1 MPEPSILDFIK
12 QYFTP
17 WRKRRIIL
25 SQLQEP
31 CESPEPSFEEVGVV
45 LTPELVEETQ
55 PEKKQSPRILTWP
68 WEVFL
73 SIVIGLIAQWSLEPP
88 KQKLVFSL
96 LFYAIAVGLLVW
108 GYMKKRWTMPERM
121 HESAEWK
128 DTPVRWR
135 RIFLALPVMVLAFI
149 LFGNNQFNLINIA
162 VWLVAIVLIITGFWS
177 SPDQEKRIQWQKIAA
192 FVKNP
197 TIYLHIS
204 PTFWVI
210 VVLIVLAVIF
220 RFGQLSEIPGEMF
233 SDHAEKLLDVN
244 DVLNG
249 QYSIFFPRN
258 TGREAVQMY
267 LTAAVAK
274 LFGTG
279 LSFMS
284 LKIGTTL
291 AGFLALP
298 FIYLLAKE
306 IGGKRLGLIA
316 FFLAAIA
323 YWPNVI
329 SRVGLRFPLYPL
341 FVAPMLYFL
350 IKGLKYGD
358 RNQFIWAG
366 LALGLGL
373 HGYSPMRIVPIVV
386 VVLLGIYMLFPS
398 AKGKRQQVLMG
409 LVVLA
414 VVAFVVFLPLL
425 RYAFDDPQMFAFR
438 ALSRLSTTERA
449 FPASPVLIFFQ
460 NLWKSMVMF
469 FWNNGNIWVHSV
481 PNRPAVDVVSAVF
494 LLFGMG
500 ITLWRSIRQ
509 RSWVDAMLFVSIPLL
524 MLPSILS
531 LAFPEENPSLNRSGG
546 AIIPVFITAAI
557 GIDSLFSSLIKG
569 LKSRIGKTLG
579 YVFAGILIFMTISQ
593 NYDLVFRQYKTQFD
607 AGAWNTSEMGAVIRD
622 FAESTGTYDTAYV
635 VPVAYWVDTRLVGI
649 NAGVPTKDYAMWPD
663 SFASTLDEP
672 RAKLFLVKGDDRI
685 DLDLLLQYYPDAAVY
700 LYDQSLEGKDFF
712 IVYVPPAR

>member
-17 WRKRRIIL
+17 WRKRTIIL

-31 CESPEPSFEEVGVV
+31 GESPEPIIEEESAIPVSEKG
-45 LTPELVEETQ
+45 EEIQQETK
-55 PEKKQSPRILTWP
+55 PGSRFFVWP
-68 WEVFL
+68 WEIFL
-73 SIVIGLIAQWSLEPP
+73 AIIIGLIAQWALEPSR
-88 KQKLVFSL
+88 QKLVFSL
-96 LFYAIAVGLLVW
+96 IFYAIAVGLLVW
-108 GYMKKRWTMPERM
+108 GYVKKRWILPERM
-121 HESAEWK
+121 HENAEWK

-135 RIFLALPVMVLAFI
+135 RIFIALPVMILAFL
-149 LFGNNQFNLINIA
+149 LFGNNRFTLINIA
-162 VWLVAIVLIITGFWS
+162 VWLVAILLIISGFWS
-177 SPDQEKRIQWQKIAA
+177 KPDHEGKFTWQKIVA

-197 TIYLHIS
+197 VIHITVS

-210 VVLIVLAVIF
+210 VVLIILAAFF
-220 RFGQLSEIPGEMF
+220 RFGQLSAIPGEMF
-233 SDHAEKLLDVN
+233 SDHAEKLLDIN

-249 QYSIFFPRN
+249 QLSIFFPRN
-258 TGREAVQMY
+258 TGREAIQMY
-267 LTAAVAK
+267 LTAVVSK
-274 LFGTG
+274 IFGTG

-291 AGFLALP
+291 AGFLTLP

-306 IGGKRLGLIA
+306 IGGKRVGLIA
-316 FFLAAIA
+316 FFMAAIA

-350 IKGLKYGD
+350 IKGLKNGD

-386 VVLLGIYMLFPS
+386 VVLLGLYMLFPS
-398 AKGKRQQVLMG
+398 SKGKRQQVMMG
-409 LVVLA
+409 LVILA

-425 RYAFDDPQMFAFR
+425 RYAYDDPQMFALR
-438 ALSRLSTTERA
+438 AFSRLSTTERA
-449 FPASPVLIFFQ
+449 FPASPILIFFQ
-460 NLWKSMVMF
+460 NLWKSMIMF

-481 PNRPAVDVVSAVF
+481 SNRPALDVVSAVF
-494 LLFGMG
+494 LFFGMG

-509 RSWVDAMLFVSIPLL
+509 RSWVDAILFVSIPLL

-557 GIDSLFSSLIKG
+557 GIETLFSSLIKG
-569 LKSRIGKTLG
+569 LKSQMGKILG
-579 YVFAGILIFMTISQ
+579 YLFTGMLVLMTISQ

-607 AGAWNTSEMGAVIRD
+607 AGAWNTSEMGAVIRN
-622 FAESTGTYDTAYV
+622 FAESTGTFDTAYV

-649 NAGVPTKDYAMWPD
+649 NAGVPIKDYALWPD

-672 RAKLFLVKGDDRI
+672 RAKLFLVKADDNA
-685 DLDLLLQYYPDAAVY
+685 DLDLLLQFYPDAAVY
-700 LYDQSLEGKDFF
+700 LFDQSLEGKDFW

>member
-1 MPEPSILDFIK
+1 
-12 QYFTP
+12 
-17 WRKRRIIL
+17 
-25 SQLQEP
+25 
-31 CESPEPSFEEVGVV
+31 
-45 LTPELVEETQ
+45 
-55 PEKKQSPRILTWP
+55 
-68 WEVFL
+68 
-73 SIVIGLIAQWSLEPP
+73 VI
-88 KQKLVFSL
+88 
-96 LFYAIAVGLLVW
+96 
-108 GYMKKRWTMPERM
+108 
-121 HESAEWK
+121 H
-128 DTPVRWR
+128 
-135 RIFLALPVMVLAFI
+135 
-149 LFGNNQFNLINIA
+149 
-162 VWLVAIVLIITGFWS
+162 IT
-177 SPDQEKRIQWQKIAA
+177 
-192 FVKNP
+192 V
-197 TIYLHIS
+197 S

-210 VVLIVLAVIF
+210 VALITLAAFF
-220 RFGQLSEIPGEMF
+220 RFGQLSAIPGEMF

-249 QYSIFFPRN
+249 QLSIFFPRN
-258 TGREAVQMY
+258 TGREAIQMY
-267 LTAAVAK
+267 LTAVVSK

-291 AGFLALP
+291 AGFLTLP

-306 IGGKRLGLIA
+306 ISGKRVGLIA
-316 FFLAAIA
+316 FFMAAIA

-350 IKGLKYGD
+350 IKGLKNGD

-386 VVLLGIYMLFPS
+386 VVLLGLYMLFPS
-398 AKGKRQQVLMG
+398 SKGKRQQVMMG
-409 LVVLA
+409 LVILA

-425 RYAFDDPQMFAFR
+425 RYAYDDPQMFALR
-438 ALSRLSTTERA
+438 AFSRLSTTERA
-449 FPASPVLIFFQ
+449 FPASPILIFFQ
-460 NLWKSMVMF
+460 NLWKSMIMF

-481 PNRPAVDVVSAVF
+481 SNRPALDVVSAVF
-494 LLFGMG
+494 LFFGMG

-509 RSWVDAMLFVSIPLL
+509 RSWVDAILFVSIPLL

-557 GIDSLFSSLIKG
+557 GFDTLFSSLIKG
-569 LKSRIGKTLG
+569 LKSQMGKILG
-579 YVFAGILIFMTISQ
+579 YLFTGMLVLMTISQ

-607 AGAWNTSEMGAVIRD
+607 AGAWNTSEMGAVIRN
-622 FAESTGTYDTAYV
+622 FAESTGNFDTAYV

-649 NAGVPTKDYAMWPD
+649 NAGVPIKDYALWPD

-672 RAKLFLVKGDDRI
+672 RSKLFLVKADDNA
-685 DLDLLLQYYPDAAVY
+685 DLDLLLQFYPDAAVY
-700 LYDQSLEGKDFF
+700 LFDQSLEGKDFW